1 MINEGC
7 FHCFVFTVNKNLQK
21 KSFHENAH
29 VLDSNSCTNFEGS
42 AGSLALK
49 QREGNR
55 LYLSCRKLV

>member
-29 VLDSNSCTNFEGS
+29 VLDSNSCTNCEGS
-42 AGSLALK
+42 AGLTCFETK
-49 QREGNR
+49 GRE
-55 LYLSCRKLV
+55 SFVPVM

>member
-1 MINEGC
+1 MINVGC

-42 AGSLALK
+42 AGLACFETK
-49 QREGNR
+49 GRE
-55 LYLSCRKLV
+55 SFVPVM